1 MKALLL
7 TVTHRI
13 QMKNGHLVLDPEF
26 EHPGVSEQQDI
37 KVTLK
42 LPDGT
47 SRVAEAFFE
56 LPIVNRHPYSPPGL
70 VCLLHN
76 MKKADVPV
84 GTEVWLNAEI
94 PDTGNTNA

>member
-7 TVTHRI
+7 TVTHRF
-13 QMKNGHLVLDPEF
+13 QMKNGQLILDPEF

-47 SRVAEAFFE
+47 NRIAEAS
-56 LPIVNRHPYSPPGL
+56 LHRPLVNSHPYTPPGL
-70 VCLLHN
+70 VCLLRN
-76 MKKADVPV
+76 MNKADVPV
-84 GTEVWLNAEI
+84 GTEVWL
-94 PDTGNTNA
+94 DGGNT